1 MSIAQW
7 IAKAQKAHRKAVE
20 ELYCDVCTI
29 YEQQSVRDPETKKT
43 VRKEVP
49 VLENQPCKISFE
61 TITTTSESNGAAEQA
76 ISVKLFISPDITVK
90 PGSKVVVTH
99 LGEDTAY
106 SNSGVAGKFPTHQEI
121 KLALFERW
129 A

>member
-1 MSIAQW
+1 MMNRAFER
-7 IAKAQKAHRKAVE
+7 AKKTLER
-20 ELYCDVCTI
+20 LYKDSCTI

-43 VRKEVP
+43 VRKEVA

-61 TITTTSESNGAAEQA
+61 TITTTSESDGAAEQA

-121 KLALFERW
+121 KLALFDRW